1 MFDTGVLNINMN
13 YQVLGEQVARLRK
26 LQKRSQQNLTVAVGI
41 SRATL
46 NALKKDRSVEIE
58 IRNMMSV
65 LQYFNHELCVK

>member
-1 MFDTGVLNINMN
+1 MFDTGVLHINMN
-13 YQVLGEQVARLRK
+13 YQALGEQVARLRK
-26 LQKRSQQNLTVAVGI
+26 LQKRSQQNLAVAVGI

-58 IRNMMSV
+58 IRKVMSV